1 MREFDTLKSYCP
13 PLNVVPG
20 TLDSSGFRVGTSP
33 IGTDYNIDQGMWN
46 CVLRDDGPLSGTSGS
61 SLVAGPFY
69 ELEATHRS
77 HVVWTPYARMD
88 MAAVPLGQDI
98 AEGKSFEAFYSAFP
112 GDTITISGVA
122 ATFPAW
128 SGVVCRVVDVWSSEE
143 IDDIECSNLFGNG
156 LIPGAEPGYSLDFWS
171 SLNMPITD
179 PSNIAHKIRGDQIIS
194 ARYREMISST
204 NAPTSQ
210 YFGGQLMTVLDN
222 VVGGN
227 ASLSEKIHHVRY
239 VRIIASNDGTNNLA
253 DPSASAT
260 RYNYAK
266 AGFFVPASID
276 TLTIGMNKI
285 DSDAEWA
292 TLARRGASR

>member
-1 MREFDTLKSYCP
+1 MRDFDTLKSYCP

-20 TLDSSGFRVGTSP
+20 TLDASGNRVGTSA
-33 IGTDYNIDQGMWN
+33 IGTDYTINQGQWN
-46 CVLRDDGPLSGTSGS
+46 CVLIDDGPLSGTSAA
-61 SLVAGPFY
+61 SLVAGPYY

-88 MAAVPLGQDI
+88 MSAVPLGQDI

-112 GDTITISGVA
+112 GDTITIAGVD

-143 IDDIECSNLFGNG
+143 IGDVECSNLFGNG
-156 LIPGAEPGYSLDFWS
+156 LMPGSEPGYALDFWS
-171 SLNMPITD
+171 SLNMPISD
-179 PSNIAHKIRGDQIIS
+179 PDNIAHKIREDQIIS

-227 ASLSEKIHHVRY
+227 ASISDKIHHVRY
-239 VRIIASNDGTNNLA
+239 VRMIASNDGTNNLA

-266 AGFFVPASID
+266 AGFFIPASID

-285 DSDAEWA
+285 ENDAEWA